1 MEYNLDGLRNGI
13 EKLEL
18 SAEPEKIEQ
27 LTDFYEL
34 LIEKNKVMNLTAITD
49 FDEVVLKHYIDSLAI
64 TQVVQIEKYPSILD
78 LGTGAGFPGIPLK
91 IFFPENTFVLADSL
105 NKRLLFLNEVIEKL
119 GLKKIETVHGRAE
132 ELARKKEHRESF
144 DLVVSRAVANLSSL
158 SEYCIP
164 FVRVGGL
171 FVSYKAAGASDE
183 ILAAKKAIHLLGG
196 DLQETRELT
205 LPDSDL
211 ERLFAIIAK
220 TKPTPGRYPR
230 KPGTPSKEPLN

>member
-1 MEYNLDGLRNGI
+1 MRYNMEGLHSGI
-13 EKLEL
+13 EKLGL
-18 SAEPEKIEQ
+18 RADSEKIEQ

-49 FDEVVLKHYIDSLAI
+49 FDEVVLKHYIDSLAVI
-64 TQVVQIEKYPSILD
+64 QVVQIEKYPRILD

-91 IFFPENTFVLADSL
+91 IFFPENEFVLADSL

-119 GLKKIETVHGRAE
+119 DLKKIETVHGRAE
-132 ELARKKEHRESF
+132 ELARKKEYREGF

-171 FVSYKAAGASDE
+171 FVSYKAAGALGE
-183 ILAAKKAIHLLGG
+183 IQTAKKAIHLLGG
-196 DLQETRELT
+196 DLRETKEFE

-211 ERLFAIIAK
+211 DRLFAIIEK

-230 KPGTPSKEPLN
+230 KPGTPSKEPLS